1 MTEEKAAEIEVR
13 ATSDNSKLYK
23 RGHNEAAYSESF
35 NYRPISPIVW
45 TCKSCNGQIQ
55 IVGITFRFRG
65 LEHCYP

>member
-35 NYRPISPIVW
+35 N
-45 TCKSCNGQIQ
+45 
-55 IVGITFRFRG
+55 
-65 LEHCYP
+65 